1 MADDVVTVKGDR
13 FVLHRMEANESA
25 RVWLPLWKTW
35 WKTVDAQTIVR
46 KRKQPPGSEHL
57 LMNVLQRDVVLTGAL
72 SGTGHLSDST
82 RKALK
87 AMVLTK

>member
-1 MADDVVTVKGDR
+1 MAGIVVTAKGDG
-13 FVLHRMEANESA
+13 FVLHRMEANASA
-25 RVWLPLWKTW
+25 RVWLPLWKT
-35 WKTVDAQTIVR
+35 VDLQTIVR
-46 KRKQPPGSEHL
+46 KKKQPPGSEQL

-72 SGTGHLSDST
+72 SDTGHLSDST